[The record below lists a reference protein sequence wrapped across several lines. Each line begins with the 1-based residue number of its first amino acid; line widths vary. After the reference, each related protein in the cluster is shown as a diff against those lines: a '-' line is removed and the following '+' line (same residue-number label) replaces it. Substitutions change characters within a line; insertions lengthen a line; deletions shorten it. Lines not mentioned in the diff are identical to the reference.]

1 MKALV
6 VEGGAM
12 RGVFASGVLDAFLQK
27 NYQPFD
33 LAIGVSAG
41 ASNLVGYLA
50 NAQGRSFNVI
60 TKLATSQRFYNPKR
74 FIKGGDLVDVKWLVD
89 ESMRR
94 YPIEA
99 ERLFTNTRLLAT
111 TTDIATGLPRYQ
123 QLTKQNVNQLLE
135 ASCALPIA
143 YRQPPCF
150 AGSCFTDGGVSD
162 SIPVKEAYRQGA
174 RDITVVLSHPLSY
187 EMPESRHTW
196 LTNTLLSRQPAIAK
210 ALRQRAQNYNAA
222 LAFIRFPPADA
233 TIRVIAPEEGFKVKR
248 LTMNQSKLHQ
258 GYQMGITQGKQ
269 HLARLNGT
277 DGLTRENCPFC
288 V

>member
-12 RGVFASGVLDAFLQK
+12 RGVFASGVLDAFLQQ

-135 ASCALPIA
+135 ASCALPI
-143 YRQPPCF
+143 
-150 AGSCFTDGGVSD
+150 
-162 SIPVKEAYRQGA
+162 AYRQGA

>member
-1 MKALV
+1 
-6 VEGGAM
+6 M
-12 RGVFASGVLDAFLQK
+12 RGVFASGVLDAFLQQ

-174 RDITVVLSHPLSY
+174 RDITVVLS
-187 EMPESRHTW
+187 
-196 LTNTLLSRQPAIAK
+196 RQPAIAK

-269 HLARLNGT
+269 HLARLAGT